1 RAVSRAL
8 GDPPVDRVLAGA
20 RRVGVFACG
29 KAAAAMVRA
38 LPGKLRREALVV
50 LPRGYPAK
58 GLSSA
63 EVLFASH
70 PEPGAS
76 SVAAARRAGGRSR
89 ARGVRPDRPPPA
101 WGRRLSR
108 RIEPD
113 RPRSGGAR
121 GSADGTDGP
130 ARPQKAVRRGILRG
144 GAFRAGRREAPSRR
158 RVACRG

>member
-1 RAVSRAL
+1 MIPGEANHIRREGEPRMNGEESRRALRSLFMEALEGADPRRAVSRAL
-8 GDPPVDRVLAGA
+8 GDPAVARALAGA

-70 PEPGAS
+70 PEPDAS
-76 SVAAARRAGGRSR
+76 SVVAARRAL
-89 ARGVRPDRPPPA
+89 DYF
-101 WGRRLSR
+101 
-108 RIEPD
+108 
-113 RPRSGGAR
+113 SGF
-121 GSADGTDGP
+121 GP
-130 ARPQKAVRRGILRG
+130 EEAVL
-144 GAFRAGRREAPSRR
+144 
-158 RVACRG
+158 CL